1 MNMAGCDMSHFQDWS
16 IKPSSVGSSI
26 LSASAWMKGQ
36 HSHSILPNG
45 LKMKEASS
53 A

>member
-1 MNMAGCDMSHFQDWS
+1 MSHFQDWS